1 MTAFRPFATGLLLC
15 LVLAGSPA
23 VKSAEAPRYSVEA
36 TSHATKSGDEEAV
49 DNTRFEFTACGSS
62 VAADRLLLRLRLT
75 SKSNTQEIGM
85 KGEVRLDAFPAA
97 SGTRAPPVYSVAAEG
112 SEGRILTEPCLF
124 ALNRGLEEFDWWEV
138 YSLRNGKR
146 LFQSSSEPFVFSF
159 MIEDDIRQ
167 TDTAGLYVPP
177 DDETD
182 AALKQP
188 NIAGVVALTQ
198 DDKLQTLAV
207 IRIQDKARAQQL
219 RSYADERRYL
229 SIIDARTG
237 VSLGQASG
245 EKRLSQ
251 RPLALEI
258 YWAVAN
264 LRLQIPVTKTGLDLR
279 HATLPPGFSLDPM
292 SERKP

>member
-1 MTAFRPFATGLLLC
+1 VC
-15 LVLAGSPA
+15 LVIAGSLA
-23 VKSAEAPRYSVEA
+23 ARSAEAPGYSVEA
-36 TSHATKSGDEEAV
+36 ISHATKSGDDEAL
-49 DNTRFEFTACGSS
+49 DNTSFEFTGCGLSA
-62 VAADRLLLRLRLT
+62 AADRLLLRLRLT
-75 SKSNTQEIGM
+75 SKSNTQEIGTE
-85 KGEVRLDAFPAA
+85 GQVRLDAFPATT
-97 SGTRAPPVYSVAAEG
+97 GTSAAPIYSIAAEG
-112 SEGRILTEPCLF
+112 SDGRFLTEPCLF

-182 AALKQP
+182 ATLKQP
-188 NIAGVVALTQ
+188 DIAGVVALTQ
-198 DDKLQTLAV
+198 DDKLQSLAV
-207 IRIQDKARAQQL
+207 IRIQNKVRAQEL

-237 VSLGQASG
+237 ASLGQASG
-245 EKRLSQ
+245 EKQLSQ

-258 YWAVAN
+258 YWAAAN
-264 LRLQIPVTKTGLDLR
+264 LRLKVPVTKTGLDLA
-279 HATLPPGFSLDPM
+279 HATLPLGFRLEPM
-292 SERKP
+292 SGGKP